1 MFPNLAPCVS
11 FQLIAPSS
19 FLINFQEP
27 PNLLDS
33 GDVPDLPARPAQASA
48 PPAAPTPD
56 TKAIDEQARMLE
68 EYEKQQAALKAARDA
83 EERRRLEMEQ
93 QQQREF
99 EERQRQQAENQRL
112 AQEQLLLQQQ
122 QMYQNQAA
130 QQVAELE
137 RELLALRG
145 QYERDQI
152 FLEQYDRVSDT
163 NVSNHSSNLIRHLS
177 E

>member
-1 MFPNLAPCVS
+1 
-11 FQLIAPSS
+11 
-19 FLINFQEP
+19 
-27 PNLLDS
+27 
-33 GDVPDLPARPAQASA
+33 
-48 PPAAPTPD
+48 
-56 TKAIDEQARMLE
+56 MLE
-68 EYEKQQAALKAARDA
+68 EYEKQQAALKASREA

-130 QQVAELE
+130 HQVAELE

-163 NVSNHSSNLIRHLS
+163 NVLIHSF
-177 E
+177 